1 MLKNIIFPGGGLKG
15 WAYIGAI
22 RALTELVEY
31 SKIEQVIGTSIGSL
45 FGLCYVL
52 QIEWSY
58 LLDFII
64 NLDFKEM
71 IDIDIDSILVTQ
83 SLLEG
88 KKYQQLLREVIST
101 KVDPEITFLELKS
114 ISKILFTINAYN
126 ITKRKE
132 DYFNY
137 LLTPDVKVIDAV
149 MASCTLPLIFPAYN
163 INNNYY
169 YDSFLINNCPYN
181 IIEPLETMV
190 FEISLIPDFFS
201 GTLTTGNTLGPT
213 GNTLGPTGNTLG
225 PTGNNNSLYN
235 LMQSLL
241 ASVQV
246 NKDTNLGNY
255 IITEIIQEKY
265 NNDMANINQ
274 NKDDIFNIY
283 MYGYLKSKDKIFE
296 NFIALPSIPPPN

>member
-1 MLKNIIFPGGGLKG
+1 MLKNIVFPGGGLKG
-15 WAYIGAI
+15 WAYIGTI
-22 RALTELVEY
+22 RALTELIDY
-31 SKIEQVIGTSIGSL
+31 SVIEQVIGTSIGSL
-45 FGLCYVL
+45 FGLFYVL

-71 IDIDIDSILVTQ
+71 IDIDIDSILITQ

-88 KKYQQLLREVIST
+88 KKYYQLIKEVIST
-101 KVDPEITFLELKS
+101 KVNPEITFLELRK
-114 ISKILFTINAYN
+114 ISKILLTINAYN

-137 LLTPDVKVIDAV
+137 LLTPDVKIIDAI
-149 MASCTLPLIFPAYN
+149 MASCTLPLVFPAYN

-169 YDSFLINNCPYN
+169 YDSFFINNCPYN

-190 FEISLIPDFFS
+190 YEISLYPDN
-201 GTLTTGNTLGPT
+201 NT
-213 GNTLGPTGNTLG
+213 NTNT
-225 PTGNNNSLYN
+225 NNTKTNNTNTNNLYQ
-235 LMQSLL
+235 LIQSLL
-241 ASVQV
+241 ANVQIS
-246 NKDTNLGNY
+246 KDTNLGNY

-274 NKDDIFNIY
+274 TKDDIFNIY
-283 MYGYLKSKDKIFE
+283 MYGYLTSKEKIFK
-296 NFIALPSIPPPN
+296 NFIALPPIPNPNPN

>member
-15 WAYIGAI
+15 WAYIGTI
-22 RALTELVEY
+22 RALTELVDY
-31 SKIEQVIGTSIGSL
+31 SVIEQVVGTSIGSL

-58 LLDFII
+58 LLDFVIT
-64 NLDFKEM
+64 LDFKEM

-88 KKYQQLLREVIST
+88 KKYQQLLKEVIST
-101 KVDPEITFLELKS
+101 KVDPEITFLELRN
-114 ISKILFTINAYN
+114 ISKILLTINAYN

-132 DYFNY
+132 EYFNY

-149 MASCTLPLIFPAYN
+149 MASCTLPLVFPAYN
-163 INNNYY
+163 INNEYY
-169 YDSFLINNCPYN
+169 YDSFLINNCAYN

-190 FEISLIPDFFS
+190 FEISLYPEFF
-201 GTLTTGNTLGPT
+201 GT
-213 GNTLGPTGNTLG
+213 
-225 PTGNNNSLYN
+225 NNKNNLYQ
-235 LMQSLL
+235 LVQSLL
-241 ASVQV
+241 ANVQV
-246 NKDTNLGNY
+246 SKDIKLDNY

-274 NKDDIFNIY
+274 SKDDIFNIY
-283 MYGYLKSKDKIFE
+283 MYGYLKSKERIFE
-296 NFIALPSIPPPN
+296 NFIALPPIPNPIPN

>member
-1 MLKNIIFPGGGLKG
+1 MGIVLGWQMLKNIIFPGGGLKG
-15 WAYIGAI
+15 WAYIGTI
-22 RALTELVEY
+22 RALTELVDY
-31 SKIEQVIGTSIGSL
+31 SVIEQLIGTSIGSF

-88 KKYQQLLREVIST
+88 KKYYELLKEIIST
-101 KVDPEITFLELKS
+101 KVDPEITFLELRK
-114 ISKILFTINAYN
+114 ISKILLTINAYN

-132 DYFNY
+132 EYFNY

-149 MASCTLPLIFPAYN
+149 MASCTLPLVFPAYN
-163 INNNYY
+163 INNDYY
-169 YDSFLINNCPYN
+169 YDSFLINNCAYN

-190 FEISLIPDFFS
+190 FEISLYPEFF
-201 GTLTTGNTLGPT
+201 GTN
-213 GNTLGPTGNTLG
+213 N
-225 PTGNNNSLYN
+225 NNNSLYQ
-235 LMQSLL
+235 LVQSLL
-241 ASVQV
+241 ANIQV
-246 NKDTNLGNY
+246 SKDIKLDNY

-274 NKDDIFNIY
+274 SKDDIFNIY
-283 MYGYLKSKDKIFE
+283 MYGYLKSKERIFE
-296 NFIALPSIPPPN
+296 NFIALTPIPPPN

>member
-1 MLKNIIFPGGGLKG
+1 M
-15 WAYIGAI
+15 
-22 RALTELVEY
+22 
-31 SKIEQVIGTSIGSL
+31 
-45 FGLCYVL
+45 
-52 QIEWSY
+52 
-58 LLDFII
+58 
-64 NLDFKEM
+64 
-71 IDIDIDSILVTQ
+71 
-83 SLLEG
+83 
-88 KKYQQLLREVIST
+88 
-101 KVDPEITFLELKS
+101 KS

-149 MASCTLPLIFPAYN
+149 MASCTLPLVFPAYN
-163 INNNYY
+163 INDNYY
-169 YDSFLINNCPYN
+169 YDSFLTNNCPYN

-190 FEISLIPDFFS
+190 FEISLYPDFFS
-201 GTLTTGNTLGPT
+201 GFGST

-235 LMQSLL
+235 LMLSLL

-296 NFIALPSIPPPN
+296 NFIALPSIPSSN

>member
-1 MLKNIIFPGGGLKG
+1 
-15 WAYIGAI
+15 
-22 RALTELVEY
+22 
-31 SKIEQVIGTSIGSL
+31 
-45 FGLCYVL
+45 
-52 QIEWSY
+52 
-58 LLDFII
+58 
-64 NLDFKEM
+64 M

-88 KKYQQLLREVIST
+88 KKYKQLLREVIST
-101 KVDPEITFLELKS
+101 KVDPEITFSELKKV
-114 ISKILFTINAYN
+114 SKILFTINAYN

-149 MASCTLPLIFPAYN
+149 MASCTLPLVFPAYN

-169 YDSFLINNCPYN
+169 YDSFLVNNCPYN

-190 FEISLIPDFFS
+190 FEISLIPDFF
-201 GTLTTGNTLGPT
+201 GTTGTT
-213 GNTLGPTGNTLG
+213 GT
-225 PTGNNNSLYN
+225 TGNNNTNNLYN

-246 NKDTNLGNY
+246 NKDINLGNY

-265 NNDMANINQ
+265 NNYMTNINQ
-274 NKDDIFNIY
+274 TKDDIFNIY

-296 NFIALPSIPPPN
+296 NFIALPPIPPPN

>member
-15 WAYIGAI
+15 WAYIGTI
-22 RALTELVEY
+22 RALTELVDY
-31 SKIEQVIGTSIGSL
+31 SVIEQLIGTSIGSF

-71 IDIDIDSILVTQ
+71 IDIDIDSILITQ

-88 KKYQQLLREVIST
+88 KKYYELIKEIIST
-101 KVDPEITFLELKS
+101 KVDPEITFLELRK
-114 ISKILFTINAYN
+114 ISKILLTINAYN

-132 DYFNY
+132 EYFNY

-149 MASCTLPLIFPAYN
+149 MASCTLPLVFPAYN

-169 YDSFLINNCPYN
+169 YDSFLINNCAYN

-190 FEISLIPDFFS
+190 FEISLYPEFSIP
-201 GTLTTGNTLGPT
+201 GN
-213 GNTLGPTGNTLG
+213 NNK
-225 PTGNNNSLYN
+225 NNSLYQ
-235 LMQSLL
+235 LVQSLL
-241 ASVQV
+241 ANIQV
-246 NKDTNLGNY
+246 SKDIKLDNY

-274 NKDDIFNIY
+274 SKDDIFNIY
-283 MYGYLKSKDKIFE
+283 MYGYLKSKERIFE
-296 NFIALPSIPPPN
+296 NFIALPSN

>member
-15 WAYIGAI
+15 WAYIGTI
-22 RALTELVEY
+22 RALTELVDY
-31 SKIEQVIGTSIGSL
+31 SVIEQVIGTSIGSL

-88 KKYQQLLREVIST
+88 KKYQQLLKEVIST
-101 KVDPEITFLELKS
+101 KVDPEITFLELRN
-114 ISKILFTINAYN
+114 ISKILLTINAYN

-132 DYFNY
+132 EYFNY
-137 LLTPDVKVIDAV
+137 LLTPNVKVIDAV
-149 MASCTLPLIFPAYN
+149 MASCTLPLVFPAYN
-163 INNNYY
+163 INNDYY
-169 YDSFLINNCPYN
+169 YDSFLINNCAYN

-190 FEISLIPDFFS
+190 FEISLYPEFS
-201 GTLTTGNTLGPT
+201 GSTGTTGTI
-213 GNTLGPTGNTLG
+213 
-225 PTGNNNSLYN
+225 GNNNNNNLYQ
-235 LMQSLL
+235 LVQSLL
-241 ASVQV
+241 ANIQV
-246 NKDTNLGNY
+246 SKDIKLDNY

-274 NKDDIFNIY
+274 SKDDIFNIY
-283 MYGYLKSKDKIFE
+283 MYGYLKSKERIFE
-296 NFIALPSIPPPN
+296 NFIALPPIPVPN

>member
-15 WAYIGAI
+15 WAYIGTI
-22 RALTELVEY
+22 RALTELVDY
-31 SKIEQVIGTSIGSL
+31 SVIEQLIGTSIGSF

-71 IDIDIDSILVTQ
+71 IDIDIDSILITQ

-88 KKYQQLLREVIST
+88 KKYYELIKEIIST
-101 KVDPEITFLELKS
+101 KVDPEITFLELRK
-114 ISKILFTINAYN
+114 ISKILLTINAYN

-132 DYFNY
+132 EYFNY

-149 MASCTLPLIFPAYN
+149 MASCTLPLVFPAYN

-169 YDSFLINNCPYN
+169 YDSFLINNCAYN

-190 FEISLIPDFFS
+190 FEISLYPEFSIP
-201 GTLTTGNTLGPT
+201 GN
-213 GNTLGPTGNTLG
+213 NNK
-225 PTGNNNSLYN
+225 NNSLYQ
-235 LMQSLL
+235 LVQSLL
-241 ASVQV
+241 ANIQV
-246 NKDTNLGNY
+246 SKDINLDNY

-274 NKDDIFNIY
+274 SKDDIFNIY
-283 MYGYLKSKDKIFE
+283 MYGYLKSKERIFE
-296 NFIALPSIPPPN
+296 NFIALPSN

>member
-22 RALTELVEY
+22 RALTELVDY
-31 SKIEQVIGTSIGSL
+31 SVIEQVIGTSIGSL

-71 IDIDIDSILVTQ
+71 VDIDIDSILVTQ

-88 KKYQQLLREVIST
+88 KKYKQLLREVIST
-101 KVDPEITFLELKS
+101 KIDPEITFSELKKV
-114 ISKILFTINAYN
+114 SKILFTINAYN

-132 DYFNY
+132 EYFNY

-190 FEISLIPDFFS
+190 FEISLYPDFF
-201 GTLTTGNTLGPT
+201 GTTNTTNTT
-213 GNTLGPTGNTLG
+213 NTN
-225 PTGNNNSLYN
+225 LYDLIN
-235 LMQSLL
+235 SLL
-241 ASVQV
+241 ANVQV
-246 NKDTNLGNY
+246 NKDTKLDNY

-274 NKDDIFNIY
+274 TKDDIFNIY
-283 MYGYLKSKDKIFE
+283 MYGYLTSKDKIFE
-296 NFIALPSIPPPN
+296 NFIALPSN

>member
-52 QIEWSY
+52 KIEWSY

-88 KKYQQLLREVIST
+88 KKYQQLIREVIST
-101 KVDPEITFLELKS
+101 KVDPEITFSELKKV
-114 ISKILFTINAYN
+114 SKILFTINAFN

-137 LLTPDVKVIDAV
+137 LLTPDIKVIDAV
-149 MASCTLPLIFPAYN
+149 MASCTLPLVFPAYN

-169 YDSFLINNCPYN
+169 YDSFLVNNCPYN

-201 GTLTTGNTLGPT
+201 DLNKSS
-213 GNTLGPTGNTLG
+213 
-225 PTGNNNSLYN
+225 NNNLYD

-241 ASVQV
+241 SNVQV
-246 NKDTNLGNY
+246 NKDINLGNY

-265 NNDMANINQ
+265 NNYMTNINQ
-274 NKDDIFNIY
+274 TKDDIFNIY

-296 NFIALPSIPPPN
+296 NFIALPPIPNPIPN

>member
-31 SKIEQVIGTSIGSL
+31 SVIEQVIGTSIGSL

-88 KKYQQLLREVIST
+88 KKYKQLLREVIST
-101 KVDPEITFLELKS
+101 KIDPEITFSELKKV
-114 ISKILFTINAYN
+114 SKILFTINAYN

-149 MASCTLPLIFPAYN
+149 MASCTLPLVFPAYN

-169 YDSFLINNCPYN
+169 YDSFLVNNCPYN

-201 GTLTTGNTLGPT
+201 DLNKSS
-213 GNTLGPTGNTLG
+213 
-225 PTGNNNSLYN
+225 NNNLYN
-235 LMQSLL
+235 LMHSLL
-241 ASVQV
+241 SNVQV
-246 NKDTNLGNY
+246 NKDINLGNY

-265 NNDMANINQ
+265 NNYMTNINQ
-274 NKDDIFNIY
+274 TKDDIFNIY

-296 NFIALPSIPPPN
+296 NFIALPPIPIPN